1 MEFDEYIDSHCDVE
15 SDVLKELTRET
26 HIRTLRPRML
36 SGRLQGRFLKMLCEL
51 IGAKRVLE
59 IGTFTGY
66 AALSMAEAMP
76 EGGKVITIDINDE
89 LEELT
94 CKYLEKSGLQE
105 KVDFIIGDACSV
117 VPNLNE
123 TFDLVFI
130 DADKRSYSKYYDIVF
145 DYVRKGGLIVA
156 DDVLW
161 SGKVLEE
168 KSHYDSQTQG
178 ILDFN
183 EKIMCDER
191 VEKVMLP
198 VRHGLYLIRKI

>member
-1 MEFDEYIDSHCDVE
+1 MELDEYIDNHCDAE
-15 SDVLKELTRET
+15 SVVLQELTRET

-36 SGRLQGRFLKMLCEL
+36 SGRLQGRFLKMLCQL

-66 AALSMAEAMP
+66 AAISMAEAMP
-76 EGGKVITIDINDE
+76 SDGKVITIDINDE

-94 CKYLEKSGLQE
+94 TKFIEKSGLKE
-105 KVDFIIGDACSV
+105 RVEFLIGDACNI
-117 VPNLNE
+117 VPSLNE

-130 DADKRSYSKYYDIVF
+130 DADKRSYSKYFDIVF
-145 DYVRKGGLIVA
+145 DYVRPGGLIVA

-161 SGKVLEE
+161 SGKVLED

-183 EKIMCDER
+183 EKIVADDR

-198 VRHGLYLIRKI
+198 VRHGLYLIRKR

>member
-94 CKYLEKSGLQE
+94 CKYLEKSGLQD

-168 KSHYDSQTQG
+168 KSHYDAQTQG

>member
-1 MEFDEYIDSHCDVE
+1 MELDEYIDNHCDTE
-15 SDVLKELTRET
+15 SLVLQELSRET

-36 SGRLQGRFLKMLCEL
+36 SGRLQGRFLKMLCQL

-66 AALSMAEAMP
+66 AAISMAEAMP
-76 EGGKVITIDINDE
+76 SDGKVITIDINDE

-94 CKYLEKSGLQE
+94 QRFIDKSGLQE
-105 KVDFIIGDACSV
+105 QIDFLIGDACNI

-130 DADKRSYSKYYDIVF
+130 DADKRSYSKYFDIVF
-145 DYVRKGGLIVA
+145 DYVRSGGLIVA

-161 SGKVLEE
+161 SGKVLED
-168 KSHYDSQTQG
+168 KARYDAQTQG

-183 EKIMCDER
+183 EKIMADDR

-198 VRHGLYLIRKI
+198 VRHGLYLIRKR

>member
-168 KSHYDSQTQG
+168 KSHYD
-178 ILDFN
+178 
-183 EKIMCDER
+183 
-191 VEKVMLP
+191 
-198 VRHGLYLIRKI
+198 

>member
-1 MEFDEYIDSHCDVE
+1 MEFDEYIDNHCDTE
-15 SDVLKELTRET
+15 SLVLQELTRET

-36 SGRLQGRFLKMLCEL
+36 SGRLQGRFLKMLCQL

-66 AALSMAEAMP
+66 AAISMAEAMP
-76 EGGKVITIDINDE
+76 SDGKVITIDINDE

-94 CKYLEKSGLQE
+94 TKFIEKSGLKE
-105 KVDFIIGDACSV
+105 RVEFLIGDACNI
-117 VPNLNE
+117 VPSLNE

-130 DADKRSYSKYYDIVF
+130 DADKRSYSKYFDIVF
-145 DYVRKGGLIVA
+145 DYVRQGGLIVA

-161 SGKVLEE
+161 SGKVLED

-183 EKIMCDER
+183 EKIVADDR

-198 VRHGLYLIRKI
+198 VRHGLYLIRKR

>member
-1 MEFDEYIDSHCDVE
+1 MELDEYIDNHCDTE
-15 SDVLKELTRET
+15 SLVLQELTRET

-66 AALSMAEAMP
+66 AAISMAEAMP
-76 EGGKVITIDINDE
+76 SDGKVITIDINDE

-94 CKYLEKSGLQE
+94 TKFIDKSGLKE
-105 KVDFIIGDACSV
+105 RVEFLIGDACNI
-117 VPNLNE
+117 VPSLNE

-130 DADKRSYSKYYDIVF
+130 DADKRSYSKYFDIVF
-145 DYVRKGGLIVA
+145 DYVRQGGLIVA

-161 SGKVLEE
+161 SGKVLED

-183 EKIMCDER
+183 EKIVADDR

-198 VRHGLYLIRKI
+198 VRHGLYLIRKR

>member
-1 MEFDEYIDSHCDVE
+1 MELDEYIDNHCDTE
-15 SDVLKELTRET
+15 SLVLQELTRET

-66 AALSMAEAMP
+66 AAISMAEAMP
-76 EGGKVITIDINDE
+76 SDGKVITIDINDE

-94 CKYLEKSGLQE
+94 TKFIEKSGLKE
-105 KVDFIIGDACSV
+105 RVEFLIGDACNI
-117 VPNLNE
+117 VPSLNE

-130 DADKRSYSKYYDIVF
+130 DADKRSYSKYFDIVF
-145 DYVRKGGLIVA
+145 DYVRQGGLIVA

-161 SGKVLEE
+161 SGKVLED

-183 EKIMCDER
+183 EKIVADDR

-198 VRHGLYLIRKI
+198 VRHGLYLIRKR

>member
-1 MEFDEYIDSHCDVE
+1 MELDEYIDNHCDAE
-15 SDVLKELTRET
+15 SVVLQELTRET

-66 AALSMAEAMP
+66 AAISMAEAMP
-76 EGGKVITIDINDE
+76 SDGKVITIDINDE

-94 CKYLEKSGLQE
+94 TKFIDKSGLKE
-105 KVDFIIGDACSV
+105 RVEFLIGDACNI
-117 VPNLNE
+117 VPSLNE

-130 DADKRSYSKYYDIVF
+130 DADKRSYSKYFDIVF
-145 DYVRKGGLIVA
+145 DYVRPGGLIVA

-161 SGKVLEE
+161 SGKVLED
-168 KSHYDSQTQG
+168 KSHYDAQTQG

-183 EKIMCDER
+183 EKIVADDR

-198 VRHGLYLIRKI
+198 VRHGLYLIRKR

>member
-1 MEFDEYIDSHCDVE
+1 MELDEYIDNHCDAE
-15 SDVLKELTRET
+15 SVVLQELTRET

-36 SGRLQGRFLKMLCEL
+36 SGRLQGRFLKMLCQL

-76 EGGKVITIDINDE
+76 AGGKVITIDINDE

-94 CKYLEKSGLQE
+94 TKFIEKSGMQE
-105 KVDFIIGDACSV
+105 RVEFLIGDACNI
-117 VPNLNE
+117 VPSLNE

-145 DYVRKGGLIVA
+145 DYVRPGGLIVA

>member
-1 MEFDEYIDSHCDVE
+1 MELDEYIDNHCDAE
-15 SDVLKELTRET
+15 SVVLQELTRET
-26 HIRTLRPRML
+26 HVRTLRPRML
-36 SGRLQGRFLKMLCEL
+36 SGRLQGRFLKMLCQL

-76 EGGKVITIDINDE
+76 AGGKVITIDINDE

-94 CKYLEKSGLQE
+94 TKFIEKSGMQE
-105 KVDFIIGDACSV
+105 RVEFLIGDACNI
-117 VPNLNE
+117 VPSLNE

-145 DYVRKGGLIVA
+145 DYVRPGGLIVA

>member
-1 MEFDEYIDSHCDVE
+1 MELDEYIDNHCDAE
-15 SDVLKELTRET
+15 SLVLQELTRET

-66 AALSMAEAMP
+66 AAISMAEAMP
-76 EGGKVITIDINDE
+76 SDGKVITIDINDE

-94 CKYLEKSGLQE
+94 TKFIDKSGLKE
-105 KVDFIIGDACSV
+105 RVEFLIGDACNI
-117 VPNLNE
+117 VPSLNE

-130 DADKRSYSKYYDIVF
+130 DADKRSYSKYFDIVF
-145 DYVRKGGLIVA
+145 DYVRPGGLIVA

-161 SGKVLEE
+161 SGKVLED

-183 EKIMCDER
+183 EKIVADDR

-198 VRHGLYLIRKI
+198 VRHGLYLIRKR

>member
-1 MEFDEYIDSHCDVE
+1 MELDEYIDNHCDAE
-15 SDVLKELTRET
+15 SVVLQELTRET

-66 AALSMAEAMP
+66 AAISMAEAMP
-76 EGGKVITIDINDE
+76 SDGKVITIDINDE

-94 CKYLEKSGLQE
+94 TKFIDKSGLKE
-105 KVDFIIGDACSV
+105 RVEFLIGDACNI
-117 VPNLNE
+117 VPSLNE

-130 DADKRSYSKYYDIVF
+130 DADKRSYSKYFDIVF
-145 DYVRKGGLIVA
+145 DYVRPGGLIVA

-161 SGKVLEE
+161 SGKVLED

-183 EKIMCDER
+183 EKIVADDR

-198 VRHGLYLIRKI
+198 VRHGLYLIRKR